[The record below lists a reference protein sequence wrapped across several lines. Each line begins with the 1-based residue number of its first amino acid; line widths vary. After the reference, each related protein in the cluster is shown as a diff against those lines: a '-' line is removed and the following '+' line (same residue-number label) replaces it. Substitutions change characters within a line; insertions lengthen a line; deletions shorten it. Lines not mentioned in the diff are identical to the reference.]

1 MKKLISVFLAVSML
15 FSLVAVSASAA
26 EEENFGDIAFSVGSD
41 LHFTFPEEE
50 LEWYSDDPIYGHAN
64 RRAAM
69 ENESGLIIDQ
79 FLKQCA
85 ENSFTQF
92 VLISGDL
99 TEDGKVVVDEH
110 YAMAEKLRKFEE
122 ESGKEVYVIPG
133 NHDIIA
139 REEENDTTLKRFAE
153 IYADFGCDLAT
164 DIDNIGVSYTAELS
178 SKYRLIALDSTDP
191 NRSTGDGMTDAK
203 VNWVIE
209 QAKKAYDDGKYPV
222 LMMHHNLLDHMPMQK
237 ILSKDFIIRDATAT
251 ANKWADAGIRVVFTG
266 HEHCS
271 DATTHTSTKGNLITD
286 FATTSLTMYPLQ
298 YRHITMLDD
307 DIRYKSVTIEE
318 IDVDAVANATR
329 GYTEEQITLMKA
341 DINAFAKEYLK
352 SGVQYRLSLGFS
364 DEKLGIP
371 EDAFYYDLV
380 RDVLDVLLDNL
391 DIPLYGEGSI
401 SEKAKKYDIV
411 IPESEYENGWD
422 VAMNLVAAHY
432 EGSEN
437 KPLSSTDLS
446 IFLRVVSVILKEE
459 MEVLDDE
466 IFYDAAIAIIV
477 GVGNDQSYDVLGRLT
492 GELNGVTS
500 MEYMVLAILSPVLQS
515 FVVDDGVDDNN
526 GVIDGYAKD
535 SDKYK
540 ADNIFEN
547 ISGSFSGIFD
557 ALKLIL
563 DILLK
568 FASAWEGITL

>member
-1 MKKLISVFLAVSML
+1 MKKLISVFLAASMI
-15 FSLVAVSASAA
+15 FSLAAVSASAA
-26 EEENFGDIAFSVGSD
+26 EDDFGDIAFSVGSD

-50 LEWYSDDPIYGHAN
+50 LEWFSDDPIYGHAN

-69 ENESGLIIDQ
+69 ENESGPIIDQ

-85 ENSFTQF
+85 EDPFTQF

-110 YAMAEKLRKFEE
+110 YAMAEKLKKFEE
-122 ESGKEVYVIPG
+122 ESGKQVYVVPG
-133 NHDIIA
+133 NHDVIA
-139 REEENDTTLKRFAE
+139 REEEEDTPIKKFAE

-164 DIDNIGVSYTAELS
+164 DIDGLGVSYTVDLS

-191 NRSTGDGMTDAK
+191 ARSTGDGMTDKK
-203 VNWVIE
+203 VQWVVD
-209 QAKKAYDDGKYPV
+209 QAKKAYDEGKYPV

-237 ILSKDFIIRDATAT
+237 ILSKDFIIANATAT
-251 ANKWADAGIRVVFTG
+251 AEKWANAGIKVVFTG

-271 DATTHTSTKGNLITD
+271 DATTYTSTKGNLITD

-307 DIRYKSVTIEE
+307 DIRYTAKTIEE
-318 IDVDAVANATR
+318 IDVDAVAAATA
-329 GYTEEQITLMKA
+329 GYTDEQIALMKA

-352 SGVQYRLSLGFS
+352 SGVQYRLSLGLT

-380 RDVLDVLLDNL
+380 RNVLDVLLDNL

-401 SEKAKKYDIV
+401 SERAKKYDIV
-411 IPESEYENGWD
+411 IPESNYTNGWD

-437 KPLSSTDLS
+437 KPLTSTDLS

-477 GVGNDQSYDVLGRLT
+477 GIGNDQSYDVLGALT

-500 MEYMVLAILSPVLQS
+500 MEYMAIAVLSHVIQS
-515 FVVDDGVDDNN
+515 FVVDDRVDDNN
-526 GVIDGYAKD
+526 GVLDGYAKN

-540 ADNIFEN
+540 ADNIFGN
-547 ISGSFSGIFD
+547 LTSSFKSLYSMLELVLG
-557 ALKLIL
+557 
-563 DILLK
+563 ILLK
-568 FASAWEGITL
+568 FVEAWGPIPV

>member
-1 MKKLISVFLAVSML
+1 MKKLISLFLVIAMI
-15 FSLVAVSASAA
+15 FSLSAVSAYAA
-26 EEENFGDIAFSVGSD
+26 EEDNGDIAFAVGSD

-50 LEWYSDDPIYGHAN
+50 LEWFSDDPVYGHAN

-69 ENESGLIIDQ
+69 ENESGPIIDQ

-85 ENSFTQF
+85 EDPFTQF

-110 YAMAEKLRKFEE
+110 YAMAEKLKKFEE
-122 ESGKEVYVIPG
+122 ESGKQVYVVPG
-133 NHDIIA
+133 NHDIIN
-139 REEENDTTLKRFAE
+139 REEENDTPLKKFAE
-153 IYADFGCDLAT
+153 IYAEFGCDLAT
-164 DIDNIGVSYTAELS
+164 DIDGLGVSYTVDLS

-191 NRSTGDGMTDAK
+191 SRSTGDGMTDKK
-203 VNWVIE
+203 VQWVVD

-237 ILSKDFIIRDATAT
+237 ILSKDFIIANATAT
-251 ANKWADAGIRVVFTG
+251 AEKWANAGIKVVFTG

-271 DATTHTSTKGNLITD
+271 DATTYTSTKGNLITD
-286 FATTSLTMYPLQ
+286 FATTSLSMYPLQ

-307 DIRYKSVTIEE
+307 DIRYTAKTIEE
-318 IDVDAVANATR
+318 IDVDAVAAATA
-329 GYTEEQITLMKA
+329 GYTDEQIALMKA

-352 SGVQYRLSLGFS
+352 SGVQYRLSLGLT
-364 DEKLGIP
+364 DEKLGIE

-380 RDVLDVLLDNL
+380 RDVLDTLLDNL
-391 DIPLYGEGSI
+391 DMPLYGEGSV
-401 SEKAKKYDIV
+401 SEKAKKYDII
-411 IPESEYENGWD
+411 IPESNYKNGWD

-437 KPLSSTDLS
+437 TPLSGTDLA

-459 MEVLDDE
+459 NTVVEDE
-466 IFYDAAIAIIV
+466 IFYEVAAAIIV
-477 GVGNDQSYDVLGRLT
+477 GIGNDQSYDVLGALT

-500 MEYMVLAILSPVLQS
+500 MEYMVLAILSPILQS

-526 GVIDGYAKD
+526 GILDGYAMD
-535 SDKYK
+535 SDQYK
-540 ADNIFEN
+540 VNNIFEN
-547 ISGSFSGIFD
+547 LSNSFKDIYS
-557 ALKLIL
+557 ALELIL
-563 DILLK
+563 NILLK
-568 FASAWEGITL
+568 FVEAWGPIPV

>member
-1 MKKLISVFLAVSML
+1 MKKLISLFLAVSMI

-26 EEENFGDIAFSVGSD
+26 EDDNGDVSFSVGSD
-41 LHFTFPEEE
+41 LHYTFPEEE
-50 LEWYSDDPIYGHAN
+50 LEWYSDDPVYGHAN

-69 ENESGLIIDQ
+69 ENESGAIIDQ

-85 ENSFTQF
+85 EDPFTQF

-99 TEDGKVVVDEH
+99 TNDGKFDVNEH
-110 YAMAEKLRKFEE
+110 YVMAEKLKKFEE
-122 ESGKEVYVIPG
+122 ESGKPVYVIPG
-133 NHDIIA
+133 NHDITS
-139 REEENDTTLKRFAE
+139 REEEDDTQLKRFAE

-164 DIDNIGVSYTAELS
+164 DIEGIGVSYTVDLS

-191 NRSTGDGMTDAK
+191 DRSTGDGMTDKK
-203 VNWVIE
+203 VQWVVD
-209 QAKKAYDDGKYPV
+209 QAKKAYADGKYPV

-237 ILSKDFIIRDATAT
+237 ILSADFIIKNATAT
-251 ANKWADAGIRVVFTG
+251 AEKWANAGIKVVFTG

-271 DATTHTSTKGNLITD
+271 DATTYTSTKGNLITD

-307 DIRYKSVTIEE
+307 EIRYRAETIEE
-318 IDVDAVANATR
+318 IDVDSVVAATA
-329 GYTEEQITLMKA
+329 GYTDEQIALMKA

-352 SGVQYRLSLGFS
+352 SGVQYRLSLGFT

-380 RDVLDVLLDNL
+380 RNVLDVLLDNL
-391 DIPLYGEGSI
+391 DIALYGEGSI
-401 SEKAKKYDIV
+401 SERAKKYDIV
-411 IPESEYENGWD
+411 IPESNYTNGWD

-437 KPLSSTDLS
+437 KPLTSTDLS
-446 IFLRVVSVILKEE
+446 IFLRIVSVILKEE

-466 IFYDAAIAIIV
+466 IFYDAAVAIIV
-477 GVGNDQSYDVLGRLT
+477 GIGNDQSYDVLGALT

-500 MEYMVLAILSPVLQS
+500 MEYMALAVLSPVLQS

-526 GVIDGYAKD
+526 GVLDGYSMD
-535 SDKYK
+535 SNRYK
-540 ADNIFEN
+540 ADNVFEN
-547 ISGSFSGIFD
+547 LTESFKGIFS
-557 ALKLIL
+557 ALELIL
-563 DILLK
+563 NILLK
-568 FASAWEGITL
+568 FISAWGPIVV

>member
-1 MKKLISVFLAVSML
+1 MKKLISLFLAAAMI
-15 FSLVAVSASAA
+15 FSLSAVSASAA
-26 EEENFGDIAFSVGSD
+26 EEDNGDIAFAVGSD

-50 LEWYSDDPIYGHAN
+50 LEWFSDDPIYGHAN

-69 ENESGLIIDQ
+69 ENESGPIIDQ

-85 ENSFTQF
+85 EDPFTQF

-99 TEDGKVVVDEH
+99 TEDGKVAVDEH
-110 YAMAEKLRKFEE
+110 YAMAEKLEKFEE
-122 ESGKEVYVIPG
+122 ESGKQVYVVPG
-133 NHDIIA
+133 NHDIIN
-139 REEENDTTLKRFAE
+139 REEENDTPLKKFAE

-164 DIDNIGVSYTAELS
+164 DIDGLGVSYTVDLS

-191 NRSTGDGMTDAK
+191 SRSTGDGMTDKK
-203 VNWVIE
+203 VQWVVD
-209 QAKKAYDDGKYPV
+209 QAEKAYDEGKYPV

-237 ILSKDFIIRDATAT
+237 ILSKDFIIANATAT
-251 ANKWADAGIRVVFTG
+251 AEKWANAGIKVVFTG

-271 DATTHTSTKGNLITD
+271 DATTYTSTKGNLITD
-286 FATTSLTMYPLQ
+286 FATTSLSMYPLQ

-307 DIRYKSVTIEE
+307 EIRYKAETIEE
-318 IDVDAVANATR
+318 INVDEVADATA
-329 GYTEEQITLMKA
+329 GYTDEQIALMKA

-352 SGVQYRLSLGFS
+352 SGVQYRLSLGLT

-380 RDVLDVLLDNL
+380 RNVLDVLLDNL

-401 SEKAKKYDIV
+401 SERAKKHDIV
-411 IPESEYENGWD
+411 IPESNYTNGWD

-437 KPLSSTDLS
+437 KPLTSTDLS
-446 IFLRVVSVILKEE
+446 IFLRIVSVILKEE

-466 IFYDAAIAIIV
+466 IFYDVAIAIIV
-477 GVGNDQSYDVLGRLT
+477 GIGNDQSYDVLGSLT

-500 MEYMVLAILSPVLQS
+500 MEYMVLAVLSPVLQS

-526 GVIDGYAKD
+526 GVLDGYSMD

-547 ISGSFSGIFD
+547 LSNSFKDIYS
-557 ALKLIL
+557 ALELIL
-563 DILLK
+563 NILLK
-568 FASAWEGITL
+568 FISAWGPIPV